1 MTLSFAH
8 IDPRR
13 DAEKGATYHVDY
25 DGERLFH
32 DKEPIEI
39 DFLGLQSETGKRA
52 AAKMVKDLD
61 QKAGRKRDASKMS
74 VDEMLD
80 AAAESQ
86 EARARFYAELTTG
99 WRNVV
104 YLDDA
109 DIDNPDVEP
118 AMLEYSKE
126 NAFKLFSTRPWIM
139 EGIDRFLGDKTNFT
153 RSVGKD

>member
-1 MTLSFAH
+1 MDFAR

-32 DKEPIEI
+32 DTNPIEI
-39 DFLGLQSETGKRA
+39 DFLGLQSATGKRA

-61 QKAGRKRDASKMS
+61 RKTGRKRDASKMS
-74 VDEMLD
+74 VDEML
-80 AAAESQ
+80 AASNESE
-86 EARARFYAELTTG
+86 EARARFYADLSTG
-99 WRNVV
+99 WRNVA
-104 YLDDA
+104 YLDDE
-109 DIDNPDVEP
+109 DIDNPDAEP
-118 AMLEYSKE
+118 TLLEYSKE

>member
-1 MTLSFAH
+1 MDFAR

-32 DKEPIEI
+32 DGQPIEI
-39 DFLGLQSETGKRA
+39 DFLGLQSATGKRA
-52 AAKMVKDLD
+52 AAKMVKELD
-61 QKAGRKRDASKMS
+61 RKAGRKRDASKMS

-80 AAAESQ
+80 AASESE

-104 YLDDA
+104 YLEDA
-109 DIDNPDVEP
+109 EIDNPKAKPEP
-118 AMLEYSKE
+118 MPYSKE
-126 NAFKLFSTRPWIM
+126 NAAKLFSTRPWVM
-139 EGIDRFLGDKTNFT
+139 EGIDRFLGDKSNFT
-153 RSVGKD
+153 RKAAEA